1 MSDALAS
8 ALDLTVEEVLA
19 PTPAG
24 PDLDKWVVFVPVEDA
39 DAVRQAMFD
48 AGAGQMGD
56 YSHCSWSATG
66 TGQFLPHDGA
76 NPAIGS
82 VGTVERVSE
91 DRIEVIA
98 PARRRARVL
107 AALRSAH
114 PYEEPA
120 FDIFTLAPVP
130 GNVGLGRI
138 GVLPSPEPLSA
149 FVSRVCDALPATSW
163 GVRGSGEPDSQVS
176 RVAVCGERAT
186 RCWTSSPA
194 PTSRPTSP
202 PIFGTTPSTST
213 GALLTWR
220 SSTWRTGPVSTRGVI
235 RPQNCCGTN
244 SATRSQCECRR
255 SEPIRGMLREQVM
268 KAEVAQQRSLLE
280 LAELDAGLNRIEHR
294 AKNLA
299 EQQHLEEVQG
309 TLQEA
314 NDKLAALQLAIDGFD
329 DEVAKFETEI
339 DGVRQREDRDRRLL
353 ADGSVDAKQLT
364 ELQHELQTLERRQA
378 ALEDALLE
386 VMERREELQRDQGAA
401 LARIDEL
408 QSALGDAQKACDDA
422 RAEIDQQRHQSVSR
436 RDELIS
442 GLAPDLAAL
451 YERQRE
457 RGGAGAGLL
466 QGRRCG
472 ACRIEIDKGELARI
486 SAAADDDLLRCPE
499 CGAILLR
506 LNGTSA

>member
-1 MSDALAS
+1 
-8 ALDLTVEEVLA
+8 
-19 PTPAG
+19 
-24 PDLDKWVVFVPVEDA
+24 
-39 DAVRQAMFD
+39 
-48 AGAGQMGD
+48 
-56 YSHCSWSATG
+56 
-66 TGQFLPHDGA
+66 
-76 NPAIGS
+76 
-82 VGTVERVSE
+82 
-91 DRIEVIA
+91 
-98 PARRRARVL
+98 
-107 AALRSAH
+107 
-114 PYEEPA
+114 
-120 FDIFTLAPVP
+120 
-130 GNVGLGRI
+130 
-138 GVLPSPEPLSA
+138 
-149 FVSRVCDALPATSW
+149 
-163 GVRGSGEPDSQVS
+163 
-176 RVAVCGERAT
+176 
-186 RCWTSSPA
+186 
-194 PTSRPTSP
+194 
-202 PIFGTTPSTST
+202 
-213 GALLTWR
+213 
-220 SSTWRTGPVSTRGVI
+220 
-235 RPQNCCGTN
+235 
-244 SATRSQCECRR
+244 
-255 SEPIRGMLREQVM
+255 M

-280 LAELDAGLNRIEHR
+280 LADLDAGLNRIEHR

-329 DEVAKFETEI
+329 DEIAKFETEI